1 MPICNPFNP
10 GDLTSVC
17 GMLLAHSHFLFGNPE
32 IQGFQKGKRCIVVL
46 IKKGTVLIVK
56 NAERKRASLVANV
69 GDINRP
75 LRVRPVR
82 AMGREWWAVA
92 AEDTWPGMVMDL
104 RRLGF
109 EAMAWEDEVLV
120 REGSPAYDLQM
131 EGPAAPGGL
140 KPFPLINPTIQ
151 IRKESSPTNYA
162 DFSYLDEYD
171 EDEDSEEE
179 HELEPEDLSE

>member
-1 MPICNPFNP
+1 M
-10 GDLTSVC
+10 
-17 GMLLAHSHFLFGNPE
+17 
-32 IQGFQKGKRCIVVL
+32 
-46 IKKGTVLIVK
+46 K
-56 NAERKRASLVANV
+56 NAERKRTSLVANL

-82 AMGREWWAVA
+82 VMGREWWAVA

-120 REGSPAYDLQM
+120 REGTLAYDPQM

-151 IRKESSPTNYA
+151 IRKESPPTNYA
-162 DFSYLDEYD
+162 DMIYLDEIGDD
-171 EDEDSEEE
+171 EDEDDEPQAEK
-179 HELEPEDLSE
+179 ELEPEDLSE

>member
-1 MPICNPFNP
+1 VN
-10 GDLTSVC
+10 
-17 GMLLAHSHFLFGNPE
+17 
-32 IQGFQKGKRCIVVL
+32 
-46 IKKGTVLIVK
+46 
-56 NAERKRASLVANV
+56 NAERKRTSLVANL

-82 AMGREWWAVA
+82 LMGREWWAVA

-120 REGSPAYDLQM
+120 REGTPAFDPQM
-131 EGPAAPGGL
+131 EGPVAPGGL

-151 IRKESSPTNYA
+151 IRKESPPTNYA
-162 DFSYLDEYD
+162 DMIYLDEIGD
-171 EDEDSEEE
+171 DEEE
-179 HELEPEDLSE
+179 DGEPPQAEKELESEDLSE

>member
-1 MPICNPFNP
+1 M
-10 GDLTSVC
+10 
-17 GMLLAHSHFLFGNPE
+17 
-32 IQGFQKGKRCIVVL
+32 
-46 IKKGTVLIVK
+46 K
-56 NAERKRASLVANV
+56 NAERKRTSLVANL

-82 AMGREWWAVA
+82 LMGREWWAVA

-120 REGSPAYDLQM
+120 REGTLAYDPQM

-151 IRKESSPTNYA
+151 IRKESPPTNYA
-162 DFSYLDEYD
+162 DMIYLDEIGDD
-171 EDEDSEEE
+171 EDEDDEPQAEK
-179 HELEPEDLSE
+179 ELEPEDLSE